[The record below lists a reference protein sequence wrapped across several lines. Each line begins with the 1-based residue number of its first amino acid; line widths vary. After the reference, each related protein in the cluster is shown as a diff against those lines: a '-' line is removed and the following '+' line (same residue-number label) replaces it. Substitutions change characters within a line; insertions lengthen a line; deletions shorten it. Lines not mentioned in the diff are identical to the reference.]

1 MRDGTGSEPCGSSV
15 VILDL
20 HRLRIS
26 SFQLKQ
32 CGSILSI
39 AWAGDNAIA
48 AVCHIN
54 PSLSE
59 YIETDVSTGVTTRDL
74 LGYDFTRS
82 PSGTKVAHV
91 GWIVDFA
98 TPYAQS
104 NYLQID
110 HTTVY
115 PLPSGSGPVEQKTL
129 EQPPQ
134 IVYRRGSTY
143 SGIHEFMHGLAWS
156 PDSGRIALVDCTYDW
171 TPNHPTSLYGSD
183 GRESNR
189 DCSLVAVS
197 TGSLLEVIPLTDI
210 GVDSVRQSRLTW
222 LDLHRVSLRAGSVT
236 RVIDVR

>member
-91 GWIVDFA
+91 GLIVDFA
-98 TPYAQS
+98 TPDAQS

-129 EQPPQ
+129 EHRHRSCIAAGQP
-134 IVYRRGSTY
+134 
-143 SGIHEFMHGLAWS
+143 
-156 PDSGRIALVDCTYDW
+156 
-171 TPNHPTSLYGSD
+171 
-183 GRESNR
+183 
-189 DCSLVAVS
+189 
-197 TGSLLEVIPLTDI
+197 
-210 GVDSVRQSRLTW
+210 
-222 LDLHRVSLRAGSVT
+222 T
-236 RVIDVR
+236 RVFMSSCTGLPGHRTPGGSPSLTALMTGPLITRHRCMVAMGESPTGTARS